1 MRSPVS
7 LVANTVLRR
16 PACGTH
22 DSWTFPRKVLQR
34 NSLPHGPCAS
44 IVT

>member
-7 LVANTVLRR
+7 LVANAALRCQAR
-16 PACGTH
+16 RVH
-22 DSWTFPRKVLQR
+22 DSRTFQRKVLQR
-34 NSLPHGPCAS
+34 NSPPRGPCAS